1 MDRVSRQPARP
12 SRTRGLRASVVLAAT
27 IAAIAALLQLGCGGD
42 DSSGSGTASSA
53 SSSGSEASIAESAQT
68 VVDAGVKGLV
78 AAKDPATPE
87 LELDPLTDFAPVTK
101 WTGPTEPAKAPAGK
115 NVQVISCATVAPA
128 CRDLA
133 NGAVHAAQA
142 LGWKTAYIDGKA
154 SIAGYVDAFQT
165 ALSRNPDAI
174 VAVALPESQLQ
185 TYIARAH
192 AKNVPV
198 VGVTVTPEKI
208 SNPKGH
214 YDSYVTFREDS
225 NALLEATWVIADS
238 KGEAK
243 VAFLWDRG
251 YPFLVNQLKA
261 EQEIFKKCTGCK
273 VVETAYREFAT
284 AGDPVKT
291 QQLAT
296 SLLQRHPD
304 VEYVMLPYGVNA
316 RSVALAAKTLGR
328 NVKVVS
334 KNADPT
340 NVRLVHEGVLALE
353 VGSSTEWSGWG
364 AIDDVVRLLNDKK
377 PLGIAAHN
385 VPLHYFVQSNA
396 PASGTYD
403 YTKFFDFK
411 SEYLKLWGRGT

>member
-1 MDRVSRQPARP
+1 MHRVSRHSARSP
-12 SRTRGLRASVVLAAT
+12 RAVGMRSALLAA
-27 IAAIAALLQLGCGGD
+27 AALAAALALTQLGCGGD
-42 DSSGSGTASSA
+42 DSDSQAGDNTASSA
-53 SSSGSEASIAESAQT
+53 QQKQVLASAKA

-78 AAKDPATPE
+78 AAKDPAKPE
-87 LELDPLTDFAPVTK
+87 LELDPLSDFEPVTK
-101 WTGPTEPAKAPAGK
+101 WTGPTEPVDAPANK

-142 LGWKTAYIDGKA
+142 LGWKATYIDGKA
-154 SIAGYVDAFQT
+154 SIQGYVDAFQT
-165 ALSRNPDAI
+165 ALNSNPDAI

-192 AKNVPV
+192 AKKIPV

-225 NALLEATWVIADS
+225 NALLQATWVINDS
-238 KGEAK
+238 KGTAK

-251 YPFLVNQLKA
+251 YPFLVNELKA
-261 EQEIFKKCTGCK
+261 ELNVFKRCTGCK
-273 VVETAYREFAT
+273 VVEVAYREFAT
-284 AGDPVKT
+284 AANPVRM
-291 QQLAT
+291 QQIAT
-296 SLLQRHPD
+296 ALLQRHAD
-304 VEYVMLPYGVNA
+304 IEYILTPYGLNA
-316 RSVALAAKTLGR
+316 QSVALAAKALGR
-328 NVKVVS
+328 DVKVVS

-340 NVRLVHEGVLALE
+340 NVRLVHNGVLAAE

-364 AIDDVVRLLNDKK
+364 AIDDVIRLLNGDK
-377 PLGIAAHN
+377 PRGIAAHN
-385 VPLHYFVQSNA
+385 VPLHYFVKSNA

-411 SEYLKLWGRGT
+411 SEYLKLWGRAQ

>member
-1 MDRVSRQPARP
+1 MDRVSRQPARS
-12 SRTRGLRASVVLAAT
+12 SRTAGLRALVLLTAML
-27 IAAIAALLQLGCGGD
+27 IASAALVQLGCGGD
-42 DSSGSGTASSA
+42 DSSGTTAATSA
-53 SSSGSEASIAESAQT
+53 SGSADSSVVSQAQA

-78 AAKDPATPE
+78 AAKDPETPE
-87 LELDPLTDFAPVTK
+87 LELDPLTDFEPVTD
-101 WTGPTEPAKAPAGK
+101 WTGPTEPAKAPENK

-133 NGAVHAAQA
+133 NGAVNAAKA
-142 LGWKTAYIDGKA
+142 LGWQAAYIDGKA
-154 SIAGYVDAFQT
+154 SIAGYVNAFQT
-165 ALSRNPDAI
+165 ALNRNPDAI
-174 VAVALPESQLQ
+174 VTVALPESQLQ

-192 AKNVPV
+192 KQKIPV

-208 SNPKGH
+208 SNPNGH

-225 NALLEATWVIADS
+225 NALLEATWTIADS
-238 KGEAK
+238 KGKAK
-243 VAFLWDRG
+243 LAFLWDRG

-261 EQEIFKKCTGCK
+261 EQEVFKKCTGCK
-273 VVETAYREFAT
+273 VEEVAYREFAT

-304 VEYVMLPYGVNA
+304 LEYILLPYGVNA
-316 RSVALAAKTLGR
+316 QSVALAAKTLGR

-340 NVRLVHEGVLALE
+340 NVRLVHDGVLALE

-364 AIDDVVRLLNDKK
+364 AIDDVVRLLNGKD
-377 PLGIAAHN
+377 PEGIAAHN
-385 VPLHYFVQSNA
+385 VPLHYFVKSNA
-396 PASGTYD
+396 PASGVYD
-403 YTKFFDFK
+403 YTKFYDFK
-411 SEYLKLWGRGT
+411 TQYLKLWGRET